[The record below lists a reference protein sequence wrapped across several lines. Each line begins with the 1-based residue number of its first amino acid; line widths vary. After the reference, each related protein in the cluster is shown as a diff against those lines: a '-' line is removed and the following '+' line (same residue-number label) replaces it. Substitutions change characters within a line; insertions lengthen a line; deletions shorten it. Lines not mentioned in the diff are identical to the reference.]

1 MRDEMS
7 YKGNRLFCSQCKYY
21 SKEEII
27 NGQSI
32 RKSCK
37 NIDHNIIQL
46 RPSIFGG
53 YEESYRL
60 TDICNYYKPKA
71 YIKNSNY
78 TNIDSYIYF
87 LENDFYETPKCYKL
101 KGLSTIRH
109 FRTITLRILKE
120 DLEIQVPLYDWLKGT
135 WKIDNKIKYK
145 SIYKLIKNKN
155 GLYKKR
161 KLIDYKEFNEFGWYQ
176 IKI

>member
-1 MRDEMS
+1 MS

-27 NGQSI
+27 NGQST

-120 DLEIQVPLYDWLKGT
+120 DLEIQV
-135 WKIDNKIKYK
+135 IKALK
-145 SIYKLIKNKN
+145 SIGLKLVDSGQFNYVTKGNTDIVVEMLTLTFSKTNKGVN
-155 GLYKKR
+155 L
-161 KLIDYKEFNEFGWYQ
+161 
-176 IKI
+176 

>member
-46 RPSIFGG
+46 RPSIFGDMK
-53 YEESYRL
+53 SR
-60 TDICNYYKPKA
+60 
-71 YIKNSNY
+71 
-78 TNIDSYIYF
+78 IDLLIYAIII
-87 LENDFYETPKCYKL
+87 NR
-101 KGLSTIRH
+101 RH
-109 FRTITLRILKE
+109 I
-120 DLEIQVPLYDWLKGT
+120 
-135 WKIDNKIKYK
+135 
-145 SIYKLIKNKN
+145 
-155 GLYKKR
+155 
-161 KLIDYKEFNEFGWYQ
+161 
-176 IKI
+176 

>member
-27 NGQSI
+27 NGQST

-101 KGLSTIRH
+101 KGLFTIRH

-161 KLIDYKEFNEFGWYQ
+161 KLIDHKEFNEFGWYQ